1 MDEYT
6 ENKILIKIFMVE
18 IFHTDEFLVPNV
30 FDLQLFIYFS
40 AMFYIFFITIVPLNE
55 FNQVCM

>member
-18 IFHTDEFLVPNV
+18 IFHTDECLVPNV
-30 FDLQLFIYFS
+30 FDLQLFIYF
-40 AMFYIFFITIVPLNE
+40 FCYVLHFFITIVPLNE
-55 FNQVCM
+55 FNHLCM

>member
-30 FDLQLFIYFS
+30 FDLQLFI
-40 AMFYIFFITIVPLNE
+40 
-55 FNQVCM
+55 